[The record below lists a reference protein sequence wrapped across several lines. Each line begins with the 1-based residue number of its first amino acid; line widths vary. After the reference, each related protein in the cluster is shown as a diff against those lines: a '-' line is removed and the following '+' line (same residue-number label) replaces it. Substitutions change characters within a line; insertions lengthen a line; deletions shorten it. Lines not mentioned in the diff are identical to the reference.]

1 MTRKMLKEAAKEN
14 MAYGFKDALI
24 SIIIAW
30 LGGAAISF
38 VFDFLKVEI
47 LSAPVIALFVTGPFL
62 VGIAGVYLNIAKHG
76 DGTWVAVFDGFKIFW
91 RSFVLYILKYI
102 FITLWSLLFV
112 IPGIIAAFRYSM
124 AEYILYENPDMSAM
138 DAIRESKR
146 LMDGKKADL
155 FVLYLSFF
163 GWYLL
168 SAITCGIAYIWVA
181 PYVTATVTNF
191 YLDIKSE
198 KNFNAA
204 L

>member
-1 MTRKMLKEAAKEN
+1 
-14 MAYGFKDALI
+14 
-24 SIIIAW
+24 
-30 LGGAAISF
+30 
-38 VFDFLKVEI
+38 
-47 LSAPVIALFVTGPFL
+47 
-62 VGIAGVYLNIAKHG
+62 
-76 DGTWVAVFDGFKIFW
+76 
-91 RSFVLYILKYI
+91 
-102 FITLWSLLFV
+102 
-112 IPGIIAAFRYSM
+112 M

-191 YLDIKSE
+191 YLDIKNE
-198 KNFNAA
+198 KNLNAA